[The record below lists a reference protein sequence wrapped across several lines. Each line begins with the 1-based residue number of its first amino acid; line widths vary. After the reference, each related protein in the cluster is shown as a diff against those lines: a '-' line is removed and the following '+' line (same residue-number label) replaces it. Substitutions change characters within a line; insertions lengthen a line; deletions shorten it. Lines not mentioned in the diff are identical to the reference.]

1 MLKHSESEYIFANAY
16 IGSFVSRLM
25 TGRDIRRV
33 AASRDLAGAALIL
46 HEFGY
51 EDGYEDDKYLHEGA
65 VEPFLRRERNDL
77 YKEVFS
83 VLPDRRALAFNLLPY
98 DYGNL
103 KICLKAEQLGTM
115 PERQR
120 GFMSEAGTIAPAA
133 LIALVRDRSYDRM
146 PVEMAQGIR
155 EALDIFARSHDP
167 QSIDLALDRACCR
180 HMLEEARETQ
190 DTFLIDYVK
199 MQMDAVN
206 LSAWMRLREM
216 GRPWSALRDV
226 FVEGAH
232 ITLPMLTAGYEE
244 PASRMAERLAPFGFG
259 EAVAEGGQMLKE
271 SGSMAAFERLRDD
284 AVMQYVKRAKFE
296 SFGIHPIQGYLYAKE
311 TEIANLRVALSGIL
325 FGFTSAEIEER
336 LKESYV

>member
-1 MLKHSESEYIFANAY
+1 
-16 IGSFVSRLM
+16 
-25 TGRDIRRV
+25 
-33 AASRDLAGAALIL
+33 
-46 HEFGY
+46 
-51 EDGYEDDKYLHEGA
+51 
-65 VEPFLRRERNDL
+65 
-77 YKEVFS
+77 
-83 VLPDRRALAFNLLPY
+83 
-98 DYGNL
+98 
-103 KICLKAEQLGTM
+103 
-115 PERQR
+115 
-120 GFMSEAGTIAPAA
+120 
-133 LIALVRDRSYDRM
+133 
-146 PVEMAQGIR
+146 
-155 EALDIFARSHDP
+155 
-167 QSIDLALDRACCR
+167 
-180 HMLEEARETQ
+180 
-190 DTFLIDYVK
+190 